1 MFFNKKDVYIT
12 TDSEKVKKRF
22 KKITKNIILTKNY
35 CLNGTERCS
44 FAINKIKKKYKYF
57 IITSCDM
64 PFLNV
69 RILIFLIK
77 KIEIIKNNN
86 IDGITVH
93 TKIKDTNIL
102 RNKNI
107 AKIILKKNQVID
119 FKRIMKLEKY
129 RKNTI
134 FFHIMGLLFLK
145 EMCLKNIKNY
155 QTLRGNLKKIMNG
168 LN

>member
-107 AKIILKKNQVID
+107 AKIILKKI
-119 FKRIMKLEKY
+119 KLL
-129 RKNTI
+129 I
-134 FFHIMGLLFLK
+134 LK
-145 EMCLKNIKNY
+145 EL
-155 QTLRGNLKKIMNG
+155 
-168 LN
+168 